1 MADNNG
7 LQAHSQSLAGVP
19 VLLKTV
25 LSDDLEA
32 HHLIFQLTPS
42 RSHILWNVGHLAYA
56 FDRVVV
62 PAIGLESQLDD
73 SYVEKFG
80 IGSQPVADVAAYP
93 VLEEVTEKVANIVGA
108 VVARLGSMSD
118 GDLDTALP
126 DSSPVKEL
134 FPTLG
139 ALLGAAVFHA
149 GYHTGQIALL
159 RRAQGLPSGMGM

>member
-1 MADNNG
+1 M
-7 LQAHSQSLAGVP
+7 
-19 VLLKTV
+19 LLKTV
-25 LSDDLEA
+25 LSDDLEV
-32 HHLIFQLTPS
+32 HHLMFQLAPS

-93 VLEEVTEKVANIVGA
+93 MLVELTEKIANIVGA

-118 GDLDTALP
+118 GDLETALS
-126 DSSPVKEL
+126 DSSPVKDL

-159 RRAQGLPSGMGM
+159 RRAQGLPSGLGM

>member
-1 MADNNG
+1 
-7 LQAHSQSLAGVP
+7 
-19 VLLKTV
+19 
-25 LSDDLEA
+25 
-32 HHLIFQLTPS
+32 
-42 RSHILWNVGHLAYA
+42 
-56 FDRVVV
+56 
-62 PAIGLESQLDD
+62 
-73 SYVEKFG
+73 
-80 IGSQPVADVAAYP
+80 
-93 VLEEVTEKVANIVGA
+93 VTEKVANIVGA

-126 DSSPVKEL
+126 VSSPVKEL

>member
-1 MADNNG
+1 MADNKG

-19 VLLKTV
+19 ALLKTV

-32 HHLIFQLTPS
+32 HHLMFQLAPS
-42 RSHILWNVGHLAYA
+42 RSHILWNVGHLAWA

-62 PAIGLESQLDD
+62 PAVGLESQLDD

-80 IGSQPVADVAAYP
+80 MGSQPVTEIAAYP
-93 VLEEVTEKVANIVGA
+93 AVEDLTETVANIVGA
-108 VVARLGSMSD
+108 VIAKLGSLND

>member
-1 MADNNG
+1 MADNSG

-19 VLLKTV
+19 VLLKLV

-32 HHLIFQLTPS
+32 HHMMFQLAPS

-56 FDRVVV
+56 LDRVVA

-93 VLEEVTEKVANIVGA
+93 MLEELTEKIANIVGA

-118 GDLDTALP
+118 GDLETALS
-126 DSSPVKEL
+126 DSSPVKDL

-159 RRAQGLPSGMGM
+159 RRAQGLPSDLGM

>member
-1 MADNNG
+1 MAENSG

-19 VLLKTV
+19 VLLKLV
-25 LSDDLEA
+25 LSDDLEG
-32 HHLIFQLTPS
+32 HHLMFQLAPS

-56 FDRVVV
+56 LDRVVV

-80 IGSQPVADVAAYP
+80 IGSQPVADIAVYP
-93 VLEEVTEKVANIVGA
+93 VLEVLTEKVANRVGA

-126 DSSPVKEL
+126 DSSPVKDL

>member
-1 MADNNG
+1 M
-7 LQAHSQSLAGVP
+7 
-19 VLLKTV
+19 LLKSV
-25 LSDDLEA
+25 LSDDLEV
-32 HHLIFQLTPS
+32 HHLMFQLAPS

-93 VLEEVTEKVANIVGA
+93 VLEELTEKIANIVGA

-118 GDLDTALP
+118 GDLDTALS
-126 DSSPVKEL
+126 DSSPVKDL

-149 GYHTGQIALL
+149 DYHTGQIALL
-159 RRAQGLPSGMGM
+159 RRAQGLPSGLGM